1 MSLTLIG
8 LCMRKLV
15 YIYIY
20 VCVYLY
26 YIPEQLS
33 LCANNFQLSSDDL
46 PLSSN
51 VLIHIYKGYAHTTNG
66 TLIDLIN

>member
-1 MSLTLIG
+1 
-8 LCMRKLV
+8 MRKLV
-15 YIYIY
+15 YIYM
-20 VCVYLY
+20 YLY

-33 LCANNFQLSSDDL
+33 LCTNDFQLSSDDL

-66 TLIDLIN
+66 TLIGLIN